1 MRVAISTP
9 AYGVAPYWGFNPRM
23 GIDKGVVPAIPN
35 MGPLPAH
42 GPTNKIS
49 PLAKTHFLL
58 KISAKHSID
67 LCLLQKWGV
76 KLELKVFRKIKPS
89 EF

>member
-1 MRVAISTP
+1 M
-9 AYGVAPYWGFNPRM
+9 GV
-23 GIDKGVVPAIPN
+23 DKDFVPAIPN

-58 KISAKHSID
+58 KISAKHYID
-67 LCLLQKWGV
+67 LGLLQKWGA
-76 KLELKVFRKIKPS
+76 KLE
-89 EF
+89 